1 MSQPQVLAGY
11 DLAGE
16 EKVSYTYGIDRIGS
30 EDTAYLYDGRG
41 SVSETLTA
49 DGLISE
55 YSYDPYGALVSR
67 NTYDYDS
74 AVAGRYDLAE
84 EELFMR
90 YDEGL
95 ARDSEGNIVPGGVSE
110 NFVGFAFNGE
120 EQSQRTG
127 LQYLRARYYDSSSGS
142 FISMDSYEGSIMS
155 PLSQNR
161 YTYAEN
167 DPVNNFDPS
176 GHAAASSK
184 GIERYVDSSDINE
197 LRAFMQG
204 AAMYQGAR
212 AASENFYGNLMSA
225 QATSFMNYGS
235 ISGISKSTA
244 NYYIEQGIRQA
255 AELSLN
261 YGCSKPAVSDE
272 AAARY
277 ASDVNRT
284 QETINDKIEQIKAN
298 KKTQY
303 EGYQTY
309 LRQSRENPASPYYM
323 NYMSFALNYLGIAA
337 FGILSAVNGKL
348 ANKKLESTLS
358 QMMDIKDVRNMS
370 SWERIN
376 FVDTIAAILISVLP
390 NMTYE
395 IGRPYKVPIQGGYIY
410 YGTNVNG
417 TLRAGAESSVNV
429 IMESERNKFKDFLA
443 SVGIG
448 GYQTTVSKDTITI
461 TGTSQLGTS
470 SAGLSININVLS
482 GKASAEYISTVNAQ
496 GNISL
501 TTILGFE
508 KDMGRDTWRNL
519 QNSFDNI
526 VDTVTDSVT
535 SFAKNVV
542 QGIKDIFS
550 NPLSAVAIIG
560 GLLIFKTPVFA

>member
-1 MSQPQVLAGY
+1 MLAEY

-16 EKVSYTYGIDRIGS
+16 EKASYTYGIDRIGS

-41 SVSETLTA
+41 SVAQTLTA

-55 YSYDPYGALVSR
+55 YSYGPYGELVAR

-127 LQYLRARYYDSSSGS
+127 LQYLRARYYDSSSGN

-176 GHAAASSK
+176 GHISVKNK

-212 AASENFYGNLMSA
+212 AASENFYGKLMSA

-235 ISGISKSTA
+235 ISGISRSTA
-244 NYYIEQGIRQA
+244 NYYIEQGISQA
-255 AELSLN
+255 TALSLN
-261 YGCSKPAVSDE
+261 YGCSKPVVSDE
-272 AAARY
+272 AAARFTE
-277 ASDVNRT
+277 DVNAAR
-284 QETINDKIEQIKAN
+284 ESINDKIEQIKAN

-303 EGYQTY
+303 EDYQTY
-309 LRQSRENPASPYYM
+309 LRQSREKPASPDYM

-337 FGILSAVNGKL
+337 FGILSAVKGKL
-348 ANKKLESTLS
+348 ANKKLESALG
-358 QMMDIKDVRNMS
+358 QMMDIKEPENMS
-370 SWERIN
+370 VRELVK
-376 FVDTIAAILISVLP
+376 FVDNIAAILISVLP
-390 NMTYE
+390 NVTYE

-410 YGTNVNG
+410 YGTTVEGDMTPGNK
-417 TLRAGAESSVNV
+417 TSVNV
-429 IMESERNKFKDFLA
+429 TLSKHREQFASFSSAFNIDNLTVESDRNGMTIQG
-443 SVGIG
+443 SVTMGSSSANVQIGYNAYESRMTGEYSATTGITDKLSV
-448 GYQTTVSKDTITI
+448 TTHLGVDMYVQNQKQQNPVI
-461 TGTSQLGTS
+461 TGEDVITAAVI
-470 SAGLSININVLS
+470 AGGIWI
-482 GKASAEYISTVNAQ
+482 
-496 GNISL
+496 
-501 TTILGFE
+501 
-508 KDMGRDTWRNL
+508 
-519 QNSFDNI
+519 
-526 VDTVTDSVT
+526 
-535 SFAKNVV
+535 FAKLIVV
-542 QGIKDIFS
+542 LYTGG
-550 NPLSAVAIIG
+550 VAAPI
-560 GLLIFKTPVFA
+560 LALP